1 MVQTRGEATVLAYEK
16 WAMLTI
22 QQHIEFLH
30 SLDNYYL
37 DEHNRLFIHAGF
49 TNLNGIHYE
58 YFPRLFY
65 WDRTPGK
72 QLLP

>member
-1 MVQTRGEATVLAYEK
+1 VGDA
-16 WAMLTI
+16 TI

-49 TNLNGIHYE
+49 TNLNGIDYE

-65 WDRTPGK
+65 WKIGEFLEK
-72 QLLP
+72 YCEY